1 MKDKQQCKEEIAKE
15 NNFDSFDRAIRYTFN
30 RPLLQSEYEFINKII
45 DEAMDRYAQQQVK
58 NLNIPVVTN
67 RYYFDCWKRDGKRR
81 SRVILA
87 TSVDD
92 AIVIFKSKYPDMN
105 FDRPFV

>member
-30 RPLLQSEYEFINKII
+30 RPLLQSEYDFINKII

-58 NLNIPVVTN
+58 NLNIPAVMQRN
-67 RYYFDCWKRDGKRR
+67 EQ
-81 SRVILA
+81 
-87 TSVDD
+87 
-92 AIVIFKSKYPDMN
+92 
-105 FDRPFV
+105 